1 MVDMDFPRLELI
13 SKYEGQEDLLP
24 QRATINSAGY
34 DFKAA
39 EDILIPSYFKPEGKG
54 YDWFNTKLLLSGE
67 HEPFT
72 LDEMASM
79 TKKYGIKPTLV
90 PTGIKAY
97 IPREMYLQIQV
108 RSSLPLKH
116 WLIQANA
123 PGIIDSDYYN
133 NPDNEGHIFFQL
145 INLSPRDILI
155 QRGERIGQGIFL
167 PYYTLSGD
175 FVNNQRTGGFGSTS

>member
-1 MVDMDFPRLELI
+1 MDFPRFELVTQ
-13 SKYEGQEDLLP
+13 YQEQKDLLP
-24 QRATINSAGY
+24 KRATIDSAGY

-39 EDILIPSYFKPEGKG
+39 EDILIPAYFKPEGKG
-54 YDWFNTKLLLSGE
+54 YNFLNNELLLSNNP
-67 HEPFT
+67 EPYT
-72 LDEMASM
+72 LNEISAM
-79 TKKYGIKPTLV
+79 TKMHGIKPTLV

-145 INLSPRDILI
+145 INLSPRDIVI

-175 FVNNQRTGGFGSTS
+175 FVHNQRTGGFGSTI